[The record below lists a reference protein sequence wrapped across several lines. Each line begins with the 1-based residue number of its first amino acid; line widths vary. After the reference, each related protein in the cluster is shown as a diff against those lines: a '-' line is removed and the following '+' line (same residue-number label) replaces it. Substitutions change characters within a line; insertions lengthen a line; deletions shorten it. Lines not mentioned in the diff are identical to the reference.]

1 MLARARP
8 CWKGGQHRPRV
19 LGSRGPSNNRGAG
32 DSERPGARRQADCA
46 DQQLQRKP
54 PKASRGR
61 EQRSEHPSPEPGVRV
76 PALRGL
82 VEPAPEARGTCRPES
97 LEWRARDVSA
107 PCLARHLTPS
117 PPTACAL
124 ARLQSSEQAPPSAAA
139 SASLGGRTDPGCGDS
154 AAEAPE
160 RTPPPPPPRD
170 DGGKAT
176 PARTEAVIAH
186 PLSAPLVPA
195 GARTKHACA
204 GRAGARATA
213 SASGARCTPPFCRS
227 SRRSSSALG
236 D

>member
-1 MLARARP
+1 M
-8 CWKGGQHRPRV
+8 
-19 LGSRGPSNNRGAG
+19 
-32 DSERPGARRQADCA
+32 
-46 DQQLQRKP
+46 
-54 PKASRGR
+54 
-61 EQRSEHPSPEPGVRV
+61 RV
-76 PALRGL
+76 PALRGP

-107 PCLARHLTPS
+107 PCRARHLTPS

-139 SASLGGRTDPGCGDS
+139 SASLGGRTEPGCGDP

-160 RTPPPPPPRD
+160 RTPPPPPPRG
-170 DGGKAT
+170 DGGKAA

-204 GRAGARATA
+204 GRAGGRARALQLQLQLQLQQA
-213 SASGARCTPPFCRS
+213 VRGARRPFAGAAAAAAAPPWGTEGAAR
-227 SRRSSSALG
+227 